1 MTSIGEEMGDTFVK
15 ILMAEYAIIAAAYAW
30 QRDWA
35 RVTYF
40 IGAIVLSVGV
50 LNMK

>member
-1 MTSIGEEMGDTFVK
+1 MGDTFVK
-15 ILMAEYAIIAAAYAW
+15 ILIAEYTIIAIAYGF

-35 RVTYF
+35 RVLYF
-40 IGAIVLSVGV
+40 IGAIILSVGV

>member
-1 MTSIGEEMGDTFVK
+1 MVGDTFVK
-15 ILMAEYAIIAAAYAW
+15 ILIAEYLVIATAYAY

-35 RVTYF
+35 RVLYF

-50 LNMK
+50 LGMK

>member
-1 MTSIGEEMGDTFVK
+1 MGDTFVK
-15 ILMAEYAIIAAAYAW
+15 VLIVEYAIIVAAYVW

-35 RVTYF
+35 RVAYF
-40 IGAIVLSVGV
+40 VGAIILSLGV

>member
-1 MTSIGEEMGDTFVK
+1 MGHLFVK
-15 ILMAEYAIIAAAYAW
+15 ILIVEYAIIVAAYVW
-30 QRDWA
+30 QKDWA
-35 RVTYF
+35 RVCYF